1 MKRTCGSP
9 NTRRRTGRLTYRVL
23 TADTESGMA
32 LLTTML
38 LLILMSILALAMVL
52 TVNADMVI
60 NGYYGNAR
68 SSFYAADSGINI
80 ARAELTNQLVLA
92 VNMTPCTGWVTNATS
107 GCTSPPLATTAPTNA
122 LNYVTTTYGS
132 FTSLNSGLAANSWPA
147 SFEIANI
154 TGCTNSFALAIGYP
168 TTTPNAQGQNNSYT
182 YRYNYTLC
190 SSGRAQA
197 LQQVYTKETGSIVL
211 TIQAQTTTTQQV
223 VVSFAAFGAFV
234 NNYSPCLAALVPGT
248 MTGPMFTNGAWQFAT
263 GGSYIFTDPV
273 GQANANADY
282 FINGHCYQSPTSSY
296 TANGQTIRPTFQ
308 GGLNLNQPSVALP
321 PNDFSQ
327 KWAVLDGK
335 GCGEGGTTCGSGPPP
350 APTNANLNA
359 NLKNRQGTSYPIG
372 GASSGVYLPYCTGG
386 AGCTNPNTI
395 NGGGIYVAGDASVQ
409 MNVGTDA
416 SSHPTQI
423 YTITQGSTTTTVTT
437 NIQANTTTV
446 TSGSS
451 TTTLTG
457 VPQNL
462 TGASPSPAT
471 LLYVDGNVTGLSG
484 TGQGRPVIQD
494 YSQVTIAADGNINI
508 TGDLVYAHEP
518 VTMNTSDT
526 LVSGNDYNQMLGIF
540 TATGNIN
547 LSSPYS
553 NHNLQVDGSLAAIG
567 QSCASNSCGFT
578 VSGSINTFN
587 NVGGQIQSNI
597 FSANMATQNT
607 YFDRRF
613 TSRAGFAPPW
623 FPSTTLP
630 QMDIINAAAP
640 RVSPVQPQRL
650 SWVTW
655 PQ

>member
-1 MKRTCGSP
+1 MKRTLGSL
-9 NTRRRTGRLTYRVL
+9 NARRRTGRLTYRVL

-60 NGYYGNAR
+60 NGYYGNTR

-92 VNMTPCTGWVTNATS
+92 VNMTPCTGWGTTAGT
-107 GCTSPPLATTAPTNA
+107 GCTSPPLATASPTNA
-122 LNYVTTTYGS
+122 LSYVTTTYGS
-132 FTSLNSGLAANSWPA
+132 FTSLNSGEAANSWPA
-147 SFEIANI
+147 SFAIANV
-154 TGCTNSFALAIGYP
+154 TGCANSFALAAGYP
-168 TTTPNAQGQNNSYT
+168 TTTQNAQGQNNSYT

-223 VVSFAAFGAFV
+223 TVSFAAFGAFI
-234 NNYSPCLAALVPGT
+234 NNYPPCLGALVPGT

-273 GQANANADY
+273 GQANTKADY

-296 TANGQTIRPTFQ
+296 TANGQTIKPTFQ

-359 NLKNRQGTSYPIG
+359 NLKDRWGNSYPIG

-386 AGCTNPNTI
+386 PGCTNPYTI
-395 NGGGIYVAGDASVQ
+395 NGGGIYVAGNASVQ
-409 MNVGTDA
+409 MNVGTDG

-446 TSGSS
+446 TSGSG

-462 TGASPSPAT
+462 TGVSPSPAT
-471 LLYVDGNVTGLSG
+471 VLYVDGDITGLKG
-484 TGQGRPVIQD
+484 PGQGQPAIQD
-494 YSQVTIAADGNINI
+494 YSQITIAADGNISI

-526 LVSGNDYNQMLGIF
+526 LISGNDYNQVLGIF
-540 TATGNIN
+540 TSTGNIN

-567 QSCASNSCGFT
+567 QSCSSSSCGFT

-597 FSANMATQNT
+597 FSASMATQNT

-640 RVSPVQPQRL
+640 LVSPAQPQRL